1 MLAGQGEPPPL
12 QPTNQ
17 KLFAPLVLREA
28 TAMRTA
34 SGQAGP
40 AYWQQRAD
48 YRIRAILTPS
58 DHRVTGSEV
67 IRYTNNS
74 PDQLDALWI
83 QLDQNLFARDSRGA
97 MVNSGNRWRGA
108 FADGGVRLDR
118 VEIVQGG
125 ARYVPEYFV
134 NDTRMRISLA
144 QPMRPA
150 GDQLEVEI
158 AWSFVIP
165 EYGADRM
172 GRLETAQGWVYELA
186 QWYPRMYVY
195 DDIQG
200 WNPMPYLGQGEF
212 YLDYGDFDVEI
223 TVPRDFIVAASGA
236 LLNPETVL
244 TAEQQNRV
252 ARARTSEQTVMI
264 IAADEVGTPDSRPA
278 GTGPLTWHFRIE
290 QARDFSWA
298 ASKAFIWDA
307 ASWEDVLLQSV
318 YPAEGIGDAENP
330 GWEHSTEYLRH
341 TISHYSTK
349 WFRYPYPSAV
359 NVAGIVGGM
368 EYPGIVFCSVRAR
381 GPGLFGVTD
390 HEFGHT
396 WFPMI
401 VGSDERRYAWM
412 DEGFNTFINHYSNID
427 FYGDAGTRRQ
437 RTSAEVI
444 AGRMQEPMADQP
456 IMTYPDVLRREG
468 LGFMGYRKPGF
479 GLIMLREVILGE
491 DRFDAAF
498 RNYVATWAF
507 KHPKPADFYRAME
520 EVSGEDLSWFWRGW
534 FYSTD
539 LLDQAIDS
547 VTVGE
552 EGRAQ
557 VHLSNKGGLVMP
569 VELEITSADGSV
581 YRRKLPVEVWMRGN
595 AITVTLDDEALPV
608 SVVVDPGTMLPD
620 VQRANNKWGG
630 RASSEE

>member
-1 MLAGQGEPPPL
+1 MK
-12 QPTNQ
+12 
-17 KLFAPLVLREA
+17 KLIFLITVVSAACAPNADVARWE
-28 TAMRTA
+28 
-34 SGQAGP
+34 
-40 AYWQQRAD
+40 QRAANVTI
-48 YRIRAILTPS
+48 IRDDWGIPHIYGKT
-58 DHRVTGSEV
+58 
-67 IRYTNNS
+67 
-74 PDQLDALWI
+74 DADAVFGLMYA
-83 QLDQNLFARDSRGA
+83 QAEDDFN
-97 MVNSGNRWRGA
+97 
-108 FADGGVRLDR
+108 R
-118 VEIVQGG
+118 VETNYLN
-125 ARYVPEYFV
+125 A
-134 NDTRMRISLA
+134 
-144 QPMRPA
+144 
-150 GDQLEVEI
+150 
-158 AWSFVIP
+158 
-165 EYGADRM
+165 M
-172 GRLETAQGWVYELA
+172 GRLAEAEGEDAIYRDL
-186 QWYPRMYVY
+186 RMK
-195 DDIQG
+195 
-200 WNPMPYLGQGEF
+200 L
-212 YLDYGDFDVEI
+212 
-223 TVPRDFIVAASGA
+223 FI
-236 LLNPETVL
+236 
-244 TAEQQNRV
+244 
-252 ARARTSEQTVMI
+252 
-264 IAADEVGTPDSRPA
+264 DPDSMMALYETSPDWLQQLMDA
-278 GTGPLTWHFRIE
+278 LE

-307 ASWEDVLLQSV
+307 AGWEDVLLQSV

-381 GPGLFGVTD
+381 GQGLFGVTD

-412 DEGFNTFINHYSNID
+412 DEGFNTFINHYSNIA

-479 GLIMLREVILGE
+479 ALIMLREVVLGE

-507 KHPKPADFYRAME
+507 KHPKPADFYRTME

-534 FYSTD
+534 FYTTD

-557 VHLSNKGGLVMP
+557 VHLSNKEGLVMP

-608 SVVVDPGTMLPD
+608 SVIVDPGTMLPD

-630 RASSEE
+630 RVSSPKSTSVPDRVRQ